1 MLKKFNLHKCQ
12 LYWLLNTFFLHA
24 KIDFSAFLNYNLP
37 RARDIKD
44 INESL
49 KQ

>member
-1 MLKKFNLHKCQ
+1 MQTMLAAKL
-12 LYWLLNTFFLHA
+12 FLHT

-44 INESL
+44 I
-49 KQ
+49 K